1 MPEKP
6 VTVSRNDPPSENP
19 STLDLDVG
27 VVGLGYVGL
36 PTAAV
41 LATRGRRV
49 AGFDLRRDILD
60 TINAGQIHIVEPELD
75 ALVRA
80 AVLAGTLRAVPEPV
94 PAANFLICV
103 PTPITADHRPD
114 LDAVEAASRALVPVL
129 RPGNLVVLE
138 STVPPG
144 TLRERVAPILRE
156 SGLVPGRDLFVA
168 HAPERVLP
176 GAVLR
181 EVVENE
187 RIVGGLTDACTARC
201 AAFYEGF
208 VRAEVHRTSAENAE
222 LTKLAEN
229 AYRDVNVAY
238 ANELANVSTHLGL
251 DVWEVIALANRHP
264 RVQILRPGPG
274 VGGHCIAVDPWFLA
288 AAAPAHTPLIQA
300 ARAVNDGRPE
310 RVLAQVRGLASKL
323 RAPTIA
329 ILGLSYKPDID
340 DLRESPALQIART
353 VDREALGEVLLV
365 EPHIHAS
372 PVPGCPLVGLDDAL
386 ARADILVVLVAHREF
401 RRLRAADL
409 LRVMVVDAAGLLAG
423 APGART

>member
-1 MPEKP
+1 MTATPPAPE
-6 VTVSRNDPPSENP
+6 SSPPA
-19 STLDLDVG
+19 DVC

-49 AGFDLRRDILD
+49 AGFDLRRDVLD
-60 TINAGQIHIVEPELD
+60 TINAGGVHIVEPELD

-80 AVLAGTLRAVPEPV
+80 AVLAGTLQAVPEPA
-94 PAANFLICV
+94 PADTFLICV

-114 LDAVEAASRALVPVL
+114 LAAVEAASRALLPVL

-144 TLRERVAPILRE
+144 TLRDLVAPILRE
-156 SGLVPGRDLFVA
+156 RGLRIGEDLFVA

-208 VRAEVHRTSAENAE
+208 VRAEVHRTSAEVAE

-229 AYRDVNVAY
+229 AYRDVNIAY
-238 ANELANVSTHLGL
+238 ANELANVAAHLGL
-251 DVWEVIALANRHP
+251 DAWEVIRLANRHP

-274 VGGHCIAVDPWFLA
+274 VGGHCIAVDPWFIA
-288 AAAPAHTPLIQA
+288 ASAPEHTPLIRA
-300 ARAVNDGRPE
+300 ARAVNDGRPAQ
-310 RVLAQVRGLASKL
+310 VLAQVRRLAHKLKSPTVACLGLA
-323 RAPTIA
+323 
-329 ILGLSYKPDID
+329 YKPDID
-340 DLRESPALQIART
+340 DLRESPALHIAQ
-353 VDREALGEVLLV
+353 DLHAQGPGELLLV
-365 EPHIHAS
+365 EPHLRQS
-372 PVPGCPLVGLDDAL
+372 PIAGVPLVPLAEAL
-386 ARADILVVLVAHREF
+386 ERADIVAILVAHREF
-401 RRLRAADL
+401 KRLRPEDL
-409 LRVMVVDAAGLLAG
+409 LRVMVVDAVGLLAG
-423 APGART
+423 RT

>member
-6 VTVSRNDPPSENP
+6 VTISLNEPPSDG
-19 STLDLDVG
+19 SAALDLDVC

-60 TINAGQIHIVEPELD
+60 TINAGRIHIVEPELD

-80 AVLAGTLRAVPEPV
+80 AVLAGTLRAVAEPV
-94 PAANFLICV
+94 PARTFLICV
-103 PTPITADHRPD
+103 PTPITSDHRPD
-114 LDAVEAASRALVPVL
+114 LAAVEAASRALVPVL

-144 TLRERVAPILRE
+144 TLRDLVAPILRQ
-156 SGLVPGRDLFVA
+156 SGLVVGKDLFLA

-187 RIVGGLTDACTARC
+187 RIVGGLTDACTDRC

-208 VRAEVHRTSAENAE
+208 VRAEVHRTSAEVAE
-222 LTKLAEN
+222 FTKLAEN

-238 ANELANVSTHLGL
+238 ANELANVSAHLNL
-251 DVWEVIALANRHP
+251 DVWEVIRLANRHP

-274 VGGHCIAVDPWFLA
+274 VGGHCIAVDPWFIA
-288 AAAPAHTPLIQA
+288 ASAPEHTPLIQA
-300 ARAVNDGRPE
+300 ARQVNDGRPE
-310 RVLAQVRGLASKL
+310 RILGQIRRLAGKL

-329 ILGLSYKPDID
+329 LLGLSYKPDID
-340 DLRESPALQIART
+340 DLRESPALHIAEA
-353 VDREALGEVLLV
+353 VHREALGEVLLV
-365 EPHIHAS
+365 EPHLQSS
-372 PVPGCPLVGLDDAL
+372 PIAGRPLVSLDDAL
-386 ARADILVVLVAHREF
+386 ARADILAVLVAHRDF
-401 RRLRAADL
+401 RRLRSADL
-409 LRVMVVDAAGLLAG
+409 LRVMVVDAVGLLAG
-423 APGART
+423 ADNKRV